1 MTVQRQLVCSLAAL
15 LLGGGAFLG
24 TSCAGKGPAGGPAIS
39 ELANPPILLPVAD
52 DPTVSFALSFAVGS
66 QDDPTGKEGLAALT
80 ASMLAEGATEAHAY
94 ADILDLLYPMAA
106 GYRVR
111 ADVERTTFTGRVHRD
126 NLAAYT
132 TLLLDAVCRPAF
144 AEGDFER
151 LRERS
156 LATIEKTLRYS
167 SDEELGKAAL
177 ITTVFA
183 GTPYGH
189 LPIGTVEGLKNI
201 TLDDV
206 RTFYGTHYT
215 RETVTLGI
223 AGGYPD
229 STLSALAEGLG
240 TLPAG
245 RPTTPSA
252 PSPDPI
258 VGRHVVIVEKPGPAT
273 AISFGFP
280 ISVLR
285 GDDDFYPLWVA
296 NSWLGEHR
304 SSSSHLY
311 QVIREARGLNYGDY
325 SYIEYFPEGGRRQ
338 MPPPLV
344 PRRAQM
350 FEVWIRPVPNATAQF
365 ALRAA
370 VRELD
375 ELIADGLNAEQFD
388 LRTRFLS
395 KYCLHFADTISTR
408 LGYSMDD
415 RFYGI
420 SAPGHLARF
429 RAEMGRVSRE
439 QVNATAKKYLQT
451 GNMVIAIV
459 TQDAT
464 ALANALAG
472 DTASPISYATPK
484 PSEVLAEDETIA
496 TYPLGIAREN
506 IRVVPVSQILQ
517 R

>member
-1 MTVQRQLVCSLAAL
+1 MTARRQLGVSLAVL
-15 LLGGGAFLG
+15 LLGGGVLL
-24 TSCAGKGPAGGPAIS
+24 TESCAGKGGGSAMS
-39 ELANPPILLPVAD
+39 ELANPPVLMPVAE
-52 DPTVSFALSFAVGS
+52 DPTVSFAISFAVGS
-66 QDDPTGKEGLAALT
+66 QDDPAGKQGLAALT
-80 ASMLAEGATEAHAY
+80 AAMLAEGATQAHTY
-94 ADILDLLYPMAA
+94 AEILDLLYPMAA

-111 ADVERTTFTGRVHRD
+111 ADVERTTFSGRVHRD
-126 NLAAYT
+126 NLDGYT
-132 TLLLDAVCRPAF
+132 ALLLDAIRRPAF

-206 RTFYGTHYT
+206 RAFYNAHYT
-215 RETVTLGI
+215 RDTVTLGL
-223 AGGYPD
+223 AGGYPE
-229 STLSALAEGLG
+229 STLSSLAEGLAA
-240 TLPAG
+240 LPKGQPAATPAP
-245 RPTTPSA
+245 RPT
-252 PSPDPI
+252 PI

-280 ISVLR
+280 IAVLR
-285 GDDDFYPLWVA
+285 GDNDFYPLWVA

-325 SYIEYFPEGGRRQ
+325 SYIEHFPEGGRRQ

-350 FEVWIRPVPNATAQF
+350 FEVWIRPVPNQTAHF

-375 ELIADGLNAEQFD
+375 GLIADGLDAEQFA
-388 LRTRFLS
+388 LRTQFLS
-395 KYCLHFADTISTR
+395 KYCLHFADTTSSR
-408 LGYSMDD
+408 LGYAMDD

-420 SAPGHLARF
+420 AAPGHLARF
-429 RAEMGRVSRE
+429 RDEMGRISRE
-439 QVNATAKKYLQT
+439 QVNTVARKYLQS

-459 TQDAT
+459 TQDAA
-464 ALANALAG
+464 ALADALAA
-472 DTASPISYATPK
+472 DEASPISYATPK
-484 PSEVLAEDETIA
+484 PPEVLAEDRSISG
-496 TYPLGIAREN
+496 YPLGISREN
-506 IRVVPVSQILQ
+506 IRIVPVSEMLQ